1 MNATDTTADTA
12 TTARRSGLRGAA
24 RLALAGVLAW
34 PLIVFA
40 LHVVQVGHYDPQ
52 RQAISEL
59 ARGRGGAL
67 MAVAFVA
74 FGVGTAAF
82 GVGLHGATRARVAPV
97 LLCLAGVADVVSA
110 VFRADVGTTHTL
122 GGHIHEVTGMVTF
135 ALIVAAMVATVR
147 PLNRLPGAAV
157 LARATAVWVAGP
169 VTTFFLIPILGDDR
183 FGIAQRVF
191 IATWL
196 SWLVTGAVMLNR
208 RAARR

>member
-1 MNATDTTADTA
+1 MNPTDTSADTDTTT
-12 TTARRSGLRGAA
+12 RRSGIRGAA
-24 RLALAGVLAW
+24 GLALAGLLTWPAIVL
-34 PLIVFA
+34 L
-40 LHVVQVGHYDPQ
+40 LHLVQLGEYDPQ
-52 RQAISEL
+52 QQAISEL

-67 MAVAFVA
+67 MALAFTA

-82 GVGLHGATRARVAPV
+82 GVALHNATRARVAPV

-122 GGHIHEVTGMVTF
+122 VGHIHEVTGMVTF
-135 ALIVAAMVATVR
+135 GLIVTAMIATVR
-147 PLNRLPGAAV
+147 PLNRLPGGAV

-169 VTTFFLIPILGDDR
+169 VATFFLIPILGDDR

-196 SWLVTGAVMLNR
+196 SWLVTGALILNR